1 MPKPN
6 KSRAMKPAMMGLIGP
21 MALILATL
29 TAVSKAS
36 SGEGP
41 SANVAGG
48 STNRAVA
55 TSPSRMAMKLDRPS
69 SPIFVRYFGVIRDIT
84 LLGGR
89 WMSRLRPRGFFLGL
103 SCLVHRGKVLRPRL
117 MVCGGIPWIA
127 IQTEHSSPTV
137 R

>member
-21 MALILATL
+21 MALMLATL
-29 TAVSKAS
+29 TAVSKES

-48 STNRAVA
+48 STNRAGA
-55 TSPSRMAMKLDRPS
+55 TSHRMARKFVRPS
-69 SPIFVRYFGVIRDIT
+69 SPIFVRYFGVFRDIT

-89 WMSRLRPRGFFLGL
+89 WMSRLRPRGFFPRL

>member
-21 MALILATL
+21 MALMLATL
-29 TAVSKAS
+29 TAVSKES

-41 SANVAGG
+41 SVNVAGG
-48 STNRAVA
+48 SANRVVA
-55 TSPSRMAMKLDRPS
+55 TSPRMARKLVRPS
-69 SPIFVRYFGVIRDIT
+69 PPIFVRYFGVIRDIT

-127 IQTEHSSPTV
+127 IQTEHSSPKV